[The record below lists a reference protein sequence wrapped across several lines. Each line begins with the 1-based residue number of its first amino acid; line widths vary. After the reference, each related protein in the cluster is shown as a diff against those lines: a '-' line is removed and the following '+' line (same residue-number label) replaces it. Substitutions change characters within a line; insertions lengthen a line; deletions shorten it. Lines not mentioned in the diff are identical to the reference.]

1 MRIIYHNYG
10 YQSLAAKGNVIPY
23 PSGVSFN
30 NTRGVIVRYGDYI
43 FPTPNIDGNTGNI
56 SDSSSVLITLNSVG
70 VGITTEGS
78 WASRLLTILFFI
90 DP

>member
-1 MRIIYHNYG
+1 M
-10 YQSLAAKGNVIPY
+10 PY
-23 PSGVSFN
+23 PSGVSYN
-30 NTRGVIVRYGDYI
+30 NIRGVIVRFGDYI
-43 FPTPNIDGNTGNI
+43 FPTPNIDGNTGSI
-56 SDSSSVLITLNSVG
+56 DDSSSVLITLNSVG